1 VSRVLV
7 IGAGHN
13 GLVAGVILA
22 RAGLDVTVVEAA
34 SEPGGCIWTETLPS
48 GHRLERGAVEHS
60 AIAALA
66 SDLGLQRHGLK
77 YVSRP
82 VITAAAYGD
91 GEVRQFSRSVEETVA
106 DLGSDGAAYAV
117 LVALAT
123 RLFALLDAFPEPPT
137 LTTLAAGLRGMHGGD
152 ELFRLMISS
161 ADAVLERRLDDP
173 YLRGALAMYGA
184 HGQMPPW
191 AAGTGMFALL
201 LPAAHDE
208 RPARPIGGSRALIA
222 ALIAALEAAGGT
234 LSIGTPVHTLRSHG
248 AGARVELSGGAV
260 THVDTVVSTLDIA
273 RTVRLLDDP
282 PAAMVEAA
290 RAVGSGRL
298 NVAELKVDLAFDRL
312 PALGPLDRAPDA
324 IWLLQPD
331 PQALG
336 RGFGDIVAGRLPRRP
351 ALMWTSPSAHDPSA
365 TPDGGGVGWLSTFVP
380 LRLIDGPWT
389 AAREQEAAMQVLG
402 TVEQITGVDLH
413 AAASVTVVTGPA
425 TWAQRLS
432 SADGNPNHLDL
443 SLDQLLGWRPPGM
456 AGHRTPLPWLY
467 LSGAG
472 THPGGGLSGLAGR
485 RAAEAVLD
493 ARRGRR
499 RRARRRSELS
509 SMVSGWRL
517 YRSMRRVPIGG

>member
-1 VSRVLV
+1 VLV

-22 RAGLDVTVVEAA
+22 RAGLEVTVVEAA
-34 SEPGGCIWTETLPS
+34 AEPGGCIWTETLPS
-48 GHRLERGAVEHS
+48 GHRLERGAVEHG

-106 DLGSDGAAYAV
+106 GLGSDAAAYAL
-117 LVALAT
+117 LVSRAT
-123 RLFALLDAFPEPPT
+123 RLFALLDAFREPPT
-137 LTTLAAGLRGMHGGD
+137 LTALAAGLRGMHGGD
-152 ELFRLMISS
+152 ELFRLMVSS
-161 ADAVLERRLDDP
+161 ADAVLERRLCDP
-173 YLRGALAMYGA
+173 HLRGALAMYGA

-208 RPARPIGGSRALIA
+208 RPARPIGGSQALVA
-222 ALIAALEAAGGT
+222 ALVAALEAAGGT
-234 LSIGTPVHTLRSHG
+234 LSVATAVQRLRPQG
-248 AGARVELSGGAV
+248 ASAQVELSGGAV
-260 THVDTVVSTLDIA
+260 THVDTVISTIDVT
-273 RTVRLLDDP
+273 RTARLLDDP

-298 NVAELKVDLAFDRL
+298 NVAELKVDLTFDRL
-312 PALGPLDRAPDA
+312 PALGPLDHARDA
-324 IWLLQPD
+324 IWLLQSD
-331 PQALG
+331 PHALG
-336 RGFGDIVAGRLPRRP
+336 RGFGDIVAGRLPQQP

-365 TPDGGGVGWLSTFVP
+365 APEGGGVGWLSTFVP
-380 LRLIDGPWT
+380 LRLVDGPWT
-389 AAREQEAAMQVLG
+389 AAREQEAAARALG
-402 TVEQITGVDLH
+402 TIEQIAGIDLR
-413 AAASVTVVTGPA
+413 AAASAAVVTGPA
-425 TWAQRLS
+425 TWARRLS

-493 ARRGRR
+493 ARGGRR
-499 RRARRRSELS
+499 RRARRQSELS
-509 SMVSGWRL
+509 SMLAGWRM
-517 YRSMRRVPIGG
+517 YRSMRRVQIGG

>member
-13 GLVAGVILA
+13 GLVAGVVLA
-22 RAGLDVTVVEAA
+22 RAGLEVTVVEAA
-34 SEPGGCIWTETLPS
+34 PAAGGCIWTETLPS
-48 GHRLERGAVEHS
+48 GHRLERGAVEHG

-91 GEVRQFSRSVEETVA
+91 GEVRTFSRSAEDTVA
-106 DLGSDGAAYAV
+106 GLGSDGAAYAV
-117 LVALAT
+117 LVSLAT
-123 RLFALLDAFPEPPT
+123 RLFALLDAFAEPPT
-137 LTTLAAGLRGMHGGD
+137 LTALAAGLRGMHGGD
-152 ELFRLMISS
+152 ELFRLVVSS
-161 ADAVLERRLDDP
+161 ADAVLERRLRDP
-173 YLRGALAMYGA
+173 HLRGALSMYAA

-208 RPARPIGGSRALIA
+208 RPARPIGGSRALVG
-222 ALIAALEAAGGT
+222 ALVDALEAAGGT
-234 LSIGTPVHTLRSHG
+234 LAVDTRVQALRSHG
-248 AGARVELSGGAV
+248 AGAQVELSSGETA
-260 THVDTVVSTLDIA
+260 HVDTVVSTIDVT
-273 RTVRLLDDP
+273 RTTGLLDDP
-282 PAAMVEAA
+282 PASMVEAA

-312 PALGPLDRAPDA
+312 PALGPLDTAPGA

-331 PQALG
+331 PCALG
-336 RGFGDIVAGRLPRRP
+336 RGFGDIVAGRLPQRP
-351 ALMWTSPSAHDPSA
+351 ALMWTSPSTQDPSA
-365 TPDGGGVGWLSTFVP
+365 APAGGGVGWLSTFVP
-380 LRLIDGPWT
+380 WRLADGPWT
-389 AAREQEAAMQVLG
+389 AAREQEAAGRALG
-402 TVEQITGVDLH
+402 TVQQITGVDLH
-413 AAASVTVVTGPA
+413 AAASATVITGPA

-472 THPGGGLSGLAGR
+472 THPGGGLSGVPGR
-485 RAAEAVLD
+485 RAADAVLN
-493 ARRGRR
+493 ARGGR
-499 RRARRRSELS
+499 RRARRRSEMASLHA
-509 SMVSGWRL
+509 GWQL
-517 YRSMRRVPIGG
+517 YRSMRTAPKGG